1 MSTQIYCSLKITSSV
16 ETHVSLSDS
25 VSFFFYSVS
34 SLKKVR
40 GYIMIHDTTLRHII
54 PIQSQ
59 PVFALCSSVSLHKQ
73 QEQFHNQHQTA
84 NLQLIIHFNFGGF
97 TR

>member
-25 VSFFFYSVS
+25 VSCFFYSVS

-40 GYIMIHDTTLRHII
+40 GYIMIHDTPLRHII

-59 PVFALCSSVSLHKQ
+59 PVALCSSVSLRKQ
-73 QEQFHNQHQTA
+73 QEQFLNQHQTA